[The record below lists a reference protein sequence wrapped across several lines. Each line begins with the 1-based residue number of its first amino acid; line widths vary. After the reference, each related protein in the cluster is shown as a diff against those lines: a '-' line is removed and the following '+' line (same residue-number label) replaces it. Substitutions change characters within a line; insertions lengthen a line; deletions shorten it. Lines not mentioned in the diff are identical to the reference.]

1 MRIRP
6 MSEQTPAM
14 SGGAMTASGLDAAS
28 RKELRQA
35 LAVLDGGGGLVV
47 RLADMLGDVMGRGVR
62 MGARG
67 LGMAS
72 SLQAGFQ
79 GVAAAA
85 LQRAFDVAV
94 LGMAPPNAGPR
105 RRRIAQPV
113 VMLSGAA
120 GGFAG
125 LAGLIPDATVTTL
138 AILREIGRT
147 AQEEG
152 EDLNDP
158 DTRRA
163 CLQVFALRTERG
175 TIAGSELGY
184 FSARLVM
191 QGRPLVLLLSEV
203 AASYGLTLSQKL
215 MLQAVPVLGALT
227 GATLNRAFL
236 THYQEAAR
244 AHFVVRRL
252 ERRYG
257 LEAVRVAAAS
267 IHSPSSIL

>member
-1 MRIRP
+1 
-6 MSEQTPAM
+6 MSEQTPAT
-14 SGGAMTASGLDAAS
+14 SGGVVTTSELDVLS
-28 RKELRQA
+28 RTELRRA
-35 LAVLDGGGGLVV
+35 LAVLDGGGGLIV

-62 MGARG
+62 MGVRG
-67 LGMAS
+67 LGMAPS
-72 SLQAGFQ
+72 FQAGFQ
-79 GVAAAA
+79 GVATAA

-94 LGMAPPNAGPR
+94 LGMAPPQAGPR
-105 RRRIAQPV
+105 RRRIARPV
-113 VMLSGAA
+113 VMLSGAV

-138 AILREIGRT
+138 AILREIART

-152 EDLNDP
+152 EDLTDS
-158 DTRRA
+158 DTRNA

-175 TIAGSELGY
+175 TIAGSDLGY

-203 AASYGLTLSQKL
+203 AASYGVTLSQKL
-215 MLQAVPVLGALT
+215 MLQAVPVLGALS
-227 GATLNRAFL
+227 GAALNRAFL
-236 THYQEAAR
+236 AHYQEAAR

-257 LEAVRVAAAS
+257 SDAVRVAAAA
-267 IHSPSSIL
+267 IQAPSPIL